1 MKPYVTFLLIL
12 LLTACESTEKHKQLS
27 RLTKMIAQTDS
38 LKSVLLQ
45 NKIDSVVDYQVQA
58 NALMMRLKNNYR
70 PTKIDLNFGR
80 KVNEFKEL
88 QMLFILEKEENKR
101 TLPGEFGVV
110 FSSLDEEKMTLN
122 LLKVD
127 VENGRGDKKKYNEF
141 INFEQGKLNTIE
153 GMLEHYLMR
162 KKRYLPRF
170 KKCLQE
176 LNEFMDKWEK
186 ENKIIGKNKIQR
198 SLTINSD
205 NIG

>member
-12 LLTACESTEKHKQLS
+12 LLTACESTEKHKQLT

-58 NALMMRLKNNYR
+58 NALMIRLKNNYR

-110 FSSLDEEKMTLN
+110 FSSFGCWICF
-122 LLKVD
+122 VY
-127 VENGRGDKKKYNEF
+127 G
-141 INFEQGKLNTIE
+141 I
-153 GMLEHYLMR
+153 
-162 KKRYLPRF
+162 
-170 KKCLQE
+170 
-176 LNEFMDKWEK
+176 
-186 ENKIIGKNKIQR
+186 
-198 SLTINSD
+198 
-205 NIG
+205 

>member
-170 KKCLQE
+170 KECLQE

-198 SLTINSD
+198 SFTINSD